1 MKNMEDH
8 QAMIWYDGQLVDWE
22 QAKTHVLTHTLHYGM
37 GVFEGLRVYLTDR
50 GSAIF
55 RLHDHTK
62 RLFNSAK
69 IVQMQLPYS
78 IDEVLTAQKEVA
90 RRSQLPECYI
100 RPMAFYGSKQLGVM
114 PDESD
119 VHLIIAAWQWGT
131 YLGKEALQKGV
142 KTKISS
148 FCRQQSNSMMCKA
161 KANGNYLNS
170 IYAKKEAV
178 REGYDEAILLD
189 HLGYLAEGTGENLF
203 IVIDGK
209 VHTPSLTSALAGI
222 TRATVIELLNEF
234 DIPVIERTI
243 TRDEL
248 YIADEVFFTGT
259 AAEITPV
266 AQVDGRIIGDAKPRP
281 ITERLQQ
288 AYFDIVHGR
297 NKRYHS
303 WLTFLDQ

>member
-1 MKNMEDH
+1 MEDH
-8 QAMIWYDGQLVDWE
+8 QAVIWCDGQLVDWE
-22 QAKTHVLTHTLHYGM
+22 QAQTHVLTHTLHYGM
-37 GVFEGLRVYLTDR
+37 GVFEGLRVYLTDH

-78 IDEVLTAQKEVA
+78 IEEVLIAQKEVA
-90 RRSQLPECYI
+90 RRSRLPECYI
-100 RPMAFYGSKQLGVM
+100 RPMAFYGSKRLGVM

-119 VHLIIAAWQWGT
+119 VHLIIAAWQWGA
-131 YLGKEALQKGV
+131 YLGEEALQKGV

-148 FCRQQSNSMMCKA
+148 FCRHQPNSMMCKA

-203 IVIDGK
+203 IVIDEK

-234 DIPVIERTI
+234 NVPVIERAI

-266 AQVDGRIIGDAKPRP
+266 AQVDGRIIGDAEHKP

-297 NKRYHS
+297 NERYHF